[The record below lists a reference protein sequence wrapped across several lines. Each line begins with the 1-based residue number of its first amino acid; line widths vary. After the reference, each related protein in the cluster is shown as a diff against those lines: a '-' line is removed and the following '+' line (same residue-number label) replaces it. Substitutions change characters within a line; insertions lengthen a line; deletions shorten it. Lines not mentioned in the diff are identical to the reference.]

1 MRRCASRRWGW
12 LIVPLFVL
20 ALCHPRHSYGESALR
35 VVLPTP
41 PKTSING
48 LAISF
53 DSSWVDGRGY
63 RPATITV
70 KNIAPALADRALSCE
85 LELASSGLFRRFV
98 TVAFEIE
105 IPAGQA
111 VVSKIVTIPQH
122 VMQPWVSLEVWE
134 EGVFLED
141 LSFKNVM
148 IGSAWRGG
156 WNDMPRILFVS
167 SDKTAPSK
175 VSPSQLPS
183 SAVPSA
189 QLDISSLTF
198 LNSAANSGFALP
210 DLKASNNISQVPSF
224 ASCQASD
231 LMENW
236 LNYSSLDVIVISL
249 DDVQN
254 LTNSRPRVWDALCR
268 WTWAGGNLC
277 VFGVGADWQALA
289 GLEQALRFP
298 ATPQAETVAIRNW
311 HEPRKEH
318 FSRPLEL
325 SVSFDPLASDAAT
338 TAALVEEI
346 GEEKAP
352 VAPERFPFVWN
363 EAMLGRVVV
372 MSSENPFPGEKLD
385 WQWMFNTIGPSRWNW
400 RFRHGLSQGDDNADF
415 DNFLIS
421 DIGLPPV
428 KTYRVLITLF
438 VLAIGPLNY
447 WLLHRIKRLHLLLF
461 TVPAAALLV
470 SIALVGYA
478 IFADGLATRLRVRS
492 FTQLDQR
499 THQAACWARLSYYAG
514 LAPSDGLLFSDNTAV
529 LPLEKGNGSTGFGGR
544 SRYLT
549 WTPDQHLTRGWLVSR
564 TPTQYVTVRSY
575 ASRCELQVVSGGD
588 GTLCTVE
595 NRLGTR
601 IRYLL
606 LRDSAG
612 GMHFARDIEQ
622 GKGLPL
628 QALDSETNSAE
639 AIAEVQQVLGEHT
652 PELPP
657 DAPDESA
664 GWFVNRQMYST
675 SGKAYLNDGL
685 LETSLRRC
693 VDDLQPASYVAIVER
708 PADLETGVE
717 NVIETQSLH
726 VIVGRW

>member
-1 MRRCASRRWGW
+1 MRRCVDRRWGW
-12 LIVPLFVL
+12 LIVALLLL
-20 ALCHPRHSYGESALR
+20 AYGKPRQSWGESALIQA
-35 VVLPTP
+35 LPAA
-41 PKTSING
+41 PKTSVNG
-48 LAISF
+48 LTIRF
-53 DSSWVDGRGY
+53 DSTWVEGRGY
-63 RPATITV
+63 RPTTITV
-70 KNIAPALADRALSCE
+70 RSVSPVLADRTMNCE
-85 LELASSGLFRRFV
+85 LELSSLGFMHRYV
-98 TVAFEIE
+98 TVAFDIE

-111 VVSKIVTIPQH
+111 VVSKVVTIPQH

-134 EGVFLED
+134 DGVFLED
-141 LSFKNVM
+141 LSFKNVVS
-148 IGSAWRGG
+148 GTSWRGG
-156 WNDMPRILFVS
+156 GWSDMPRILFVS
-167 SDKTAPSK
+167 SNKTVPSK
-175 VSPSQLPS
+175 GSPPQLPS
-183 SAVPSA
+183 AAAPSV
-189 QLDISSLTF
+189 QLDISGLSF
-198 LNSAANSGFALP
+198 LSSSNTGFPIPDANAFFNTL
-210 DLKASNNISQVPSF
+210 QVPSF
-224 ASCQASD
+224 AACQASD
-231 LMENW
+231 LVENW

-249 DDVQN
+249 DDVKN
-254 LTNSRPRVWDALCR
+254 LASGQPRVWDALCR
-268 WTWAGGNLC
+268 WTWAGGSLC
-277 VFGVGADWQALA
+277 VFGVGADWQGLA
-289 GLEQALRFP
+289 GLEQSLRLP
-298 ATPQAETVAIRNW
+298 AIPQATAEANRGW

-325 SVSFDPLASDAAT
+325 TVSFDPLASDGAPSAT
-338 TAALVEEI
+338 LIEEA
-346 GEEKAP
+346 GEEGAP

-363 EAMLGRVVV
+363 EAMLGRVVA

-400 RFRHGLSQGDDNADF
+400 RFRHGLAVSDDNPDF

-421 DIGLPPV
+421 DIGLPPI

-438 VLAIGPLNY
+438 VIAIGPLNY

-461 TVPAAALLV
+461 TVPAAAMLV
-470 SIALVGYA
+470 SVALIGYA

-544 SRYLT
+544 SRYLA

-575 ASRCELQVVSGGD
+575 ASRRELRVILGED
-588 GTLCTVE
+588 GQHSTVE
-595 NRLGTR
+595 NRLGAR

-612 GMHFARDIEQ
+612 RMHFGKDIEQ
-622 GKGLPL
+622 GKSLSL
-628 QALDSETNSAE
+628 QALETETASGE
-639 AIAEVQQVLGEHT
+639 AIAELQQVLGQHA

-657 DAPDESA
+657 DATDESG
-664 GWFVNRQMYST
+664 GWFVNRQMYAN
-675 SGKAYLNDGL
+675 SGKAYVSDGL

-693 VDDLQPASYVAIVER
+693 IDDLQPESYVAIVER